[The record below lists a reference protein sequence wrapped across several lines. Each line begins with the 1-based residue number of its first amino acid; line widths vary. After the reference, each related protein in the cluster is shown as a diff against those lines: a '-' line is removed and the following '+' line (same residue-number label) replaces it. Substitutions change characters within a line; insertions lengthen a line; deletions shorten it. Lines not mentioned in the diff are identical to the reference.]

1 MGSRREGIPR
11 GKRDRPSVLL
21 SPSVEDDRDAHP
33 GVLLAGGELGDL
45 LAFDLDPGHKSL
57 LTPDEDDKRLLQA

>member
-1 MGSRREGIPR
+1 
-11 GKRDRPSVLL
+11 VLL